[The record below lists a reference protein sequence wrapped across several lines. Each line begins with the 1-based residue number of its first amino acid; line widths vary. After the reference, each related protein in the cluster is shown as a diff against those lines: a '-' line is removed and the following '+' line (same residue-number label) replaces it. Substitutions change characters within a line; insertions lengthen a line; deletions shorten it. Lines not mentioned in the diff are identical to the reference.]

1 MYDFVLNHL
10 LATMPQ
16 TSAFAQSD
24 TLFGFLLTIFLFV
37 KSDIKTTLIPV
48 TILCVSSAPLCTP
61 DRIFPLVWWIFLHL
75 LQFDTS
81 NQIQDVEED
90 AKNKPIRPL
99 PAGRISLRH
108 ATILRW
114 SLVPACW
121 IVSVL
126 HGGPVLFSS
135 VALVLF
141 TILYNELQA
150 NRHWLTKNIVTAIGF
165 ASFEVGGMLIAG
177 CDTLRL
183 DAVGCLSVAIS
194 TAVFAT
200 TIHTQ
205 DFKDEAGDRLIGRMT
220 LPIVSPQVGRASIL
234 PLLAMWSIAL
244 SFVWQLTWAG
254 TILLLCFS
262 VLIGV
267 RFMLLRSR
275 VADQTSFLLYNM
287 WLSVVHMLPGYWRY
301 LRYQDDPFII

>member
-1 MYDFVLNHL
+1 MR
-10 LATMPQ
+10 
-16 TSAFAQSD
+16 TSAFALRD

-37 KSDIKTTLIPV
+37 KSDIKTTLIPI
-48 TILCVSSAPLCTP
+48 TILSISSAPLCTP
-61 DRIFPLVWWIFLHL
+61 NRIFPLVWWIFLHL

-114 SLVPACW
+114 GLVPACW
-121 IVSVL
+121 IGSVL

-135 VALVLF
+135 VTLVLF

-150 NRHWLTKNIVTAIGF
+150 HRHWLTKNIVTALGF
-165 ASFEVGGMLIAG
+165 ASFEVGGTLIAG
-177 CDTLRL
+177 CDTSRM
-183 DAVGCLSVAIS
+183 DAVGCLSVVIS

-205 DFKDEAGDRLIGRMT
+205 DFKDEEGDRLMGRTT

-234 PLLAMWSIAL
+234 PLLAIWSIVV
-244 SFVWQLTWAG
+244 SFVWELTWAW
-254 TILLLCFS
+254 TILLLCLS
-262 VLIGV
+262 VLIGT
-267 RFMLLRSR
+267 RFLLLRSR
-275 VADQTSFLLYNM
+275 TADQTSFLLYNV
-287 WLSVVHMLPGYWRY
+287 WLSAVHMLPGYWRY
-301 LRYQDDPFII
+301 FRYQDYLLT

>member
-1 MYDFVLNHL
+1 MQ
-10 LATMPQ
+10 Q
-16 TSAFAQSD
+16 TSAFTQSNA
-24 TLFGFLLTIFLFV
+24 LFGFLLTIFLFV
-37 KSDIKTTLIPV
+37 KSDIKTTLIPI
-48 TILCVSSAPLCTP
+48 TILSVSSAPLCTP
-61 DRIFPLVWWIFLHL
+61 DRIFPVVWWIFLHL

-99 PAGRISLRH
+99 PAGRISLTH

-114 SLVPACW
+114 GLVPACW
-121 IVSVL
+121 IISVL
-126 HGGPVLFSS
+126 HSVPVLLSS

-150 NRHWLTKNIVTAIGF
+150 HRHWLTKNIVTAIGF
-165 ASFEVGGMLIAG
+165 ASFEVGGTLVAG
-177 CDTLRL
+177 CDMLRM
-183 DAVGCLSVAIS
+183 DNVGCLSVAIS

-205 DFKDEAGDRLIGRMT
+205 DFKDEEGDRLTGRMT
-220 LPIVSPQVGRASIL
+220 LPIVSPQLGRASVL

-244 SFVWQLTWAG
+244 SFVWQLTWPC

-262 VLIGV
+262 VLIGA
-267 RFMLLRSR
+267 RFWFLRSR
-275 VADQTSFLLYNM
+275 AADQTSFLLYNM
-287 WLSVVHMLPGYWRY
+287 WLSIIHMLPGYWRY
-301 LRYQDDPFII
+301 LRYQE